1 MIVLRSVTKIYADGT
16 RALDDVTLAIPR
28 RDFVFLVGPN
38 GAGKS
43 TLLRL
48 LIRAE
53 RPTHGCILVEGQ
65 DLTVL
70 DDRDV
75 PAFRRRIGIVFQ
87 DMKLFPQKTVF
98 ENVAF
103 PLEVGHVSGRELR
116 AAVLTTLELVG
127 LAAEAKRTLAQLSG
141 GQRQRVAIARAIVHE
156 PDVLIA
162 DEPTANLPPD
172 RAWDIMQLFTAIN
185 QAGVTTVIATHH
197 RDVVDHLERRVVAL
211 FDGKIVRDER
221 VGRYE
226 RPCS

>member
-1 MIVLRSVTKIYADGT
+1 MIVLRSVTKIYENGT
-16 RALDDVTLAIPR
+16 RALDDVTLAVPR

-53 RPTHGCILVEGQ
+53 RPTSGCILVEGQ
-65 DLTVL
+65 DLALL
-70 DDRDV
+70 DERDL
-75 PAFRRRIGIVFQ
+75 PAFRRRIGVVFQ
-87 DMKLFPQKTVF
+87 DMKLFPQKTVY

-103 PLEVGHVSGRELR
+103 PLEVAHVGGREMRR
-116 AAVLTTLELVG
+116 AVMATLELVG
-127 LAAEAKRTLAQLSG
+127 LAAEARRTLGQLSG

-172 RAWDIMQLFTAIN
+172 TAWEIVQLLATIN
-185 QAGVTTVIATHH
+185 RSGVTALIATHD
-197 RDVVDHLERRVVAL
+197 RDVVDTMERRVVAL
-211 FDGKIVRDER
+211 HDGRIVRDER
-221 VGRYE
+221 AGRYE
-226 RPCS
+226 GV